1 MILSHMV
8 NYTYGITSMCTVP
21 CFFFFL
27 TSLSI
32 NKSSLYSTA
41 KIEIRECVK
50 WSLARGLIQWNSI
63 NRQAQKVVAVAY
75 RRWSFT
81 RVSNVTLSLEKFWRF
96 GLAVDRLREV
106 VAKGGS
112 TVFIN
117 TTNLTPNERVL
128 QHNQL

>member
-1 MILSHMV
+1 M
-8 NYTYGITSMCTVP
+8 
-21 CFFFFL
+21 
-27 TSLSI
+27 
-32 NKSSLYSTA
+32 
-41 KIEIRECVK
+41 
-50 WSLARGLIQWNSI
+50 
-63 NRQAQKVVAVAY
+63 VAVAY

-81 RVSNVTLSLEKFWRF
+81 RGSNVTLSLEKFCRF

-106 VAKGGS
+106 VAQGGS